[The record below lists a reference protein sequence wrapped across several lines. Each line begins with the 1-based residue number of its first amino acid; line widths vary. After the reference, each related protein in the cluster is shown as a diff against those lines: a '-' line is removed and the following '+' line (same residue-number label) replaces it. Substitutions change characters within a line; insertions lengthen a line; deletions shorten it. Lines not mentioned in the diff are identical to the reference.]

1 MDGIFKLRGN
11 TRYHL
16 RYISQF
22 FADPI
27 HSVINDSESA
37 SYAEPK
43 FGNKSLPK
51 LKTLMTGD

>member
-11 TRYHL
+11 TRYLL

-27 HSVINDSESA
+27 HNIINDSKSA

-43 FGNKSLPK
+43 FGIKSFPK